1 MISEGWA
8 MVLSSHYTLMIWIF
22 IGFLALLGAIL
33 FLFGARSLRRHRLM
47 AGSLQGLT
55 GLLLLEAAGLCVAV
69 LLNLHTYSRLTYETP
84 VAEVRFQE
92 RSNQHFWAYVTLG
105 RAEAMIF
112 DIRGDEWQLDARVL
126 KWKGTALL
134 LGSDTLYRL
143 DRLSGRYRDISQERK
158 QPRSVYSFVGEG
170 VGLDIWSLIQR
181 YSRWVPWVDAVYG
194 NAAYVPMADGARFIV
209 SIGASGLVA
218 RPGNSDAEKAVRN
231 WP

>member
-1 MISEGWA
+1 ML
-8 MVLSSHYTLMIWIF
+8 LSSHYTLMVWIF
-22 IGFLALLGAIL
+22 IGLLVFFGVIL
-33 FLFGARSLRRHRLM
+33 FFFGVRSLRRHRLI
-47 AGSLQGLT
+47 AGSLRGLT
-55 GLLLLEAAGLCVAV
+55 GLLLLEAAGLTMLV
-69 LLNLHTYSRLTYETP
+69 LLNLHTYSRLTYEAP
-84 VAEVRFQE
+84 VAEVHFQK

-105 RAEAMIF
+105 GAEAMIF

-143 DRLSGRYRDISQERK
+143 DRLNGRYRDVAQERT
-158 QPRSVYSFVGEG
+158 QPRSVYSLAGGG
-170 VGLDIWSLIQR
+170 VGLDIWTLMQR

-194 NAAYVPMADGARFIV
+194 NAAYIPMADGARFVV

-231 WP
+231 WR